1 MKLLIQPE
9 DGIAPLLAAIKKAK
23 KSVDIVVFR
32 FDRAELEAKAD
43 ADIVQLGSRTVDEM
57 RAEIARLS
65 ALAAERLVE
74 DSLDDATQQR
84 LIEEFIAEVGA
95 TTPADHGA
103 RV

>member
-1 MKLLIQPE
+1 RHTVRPQAT
-9 DGIAPLLAAIKKAK
+9 DRAVALLA
-23 KSVDIVVFR
+23 DG
-32 FDRAELEAKAD
+32 RARLDAEVTELEAKAD
-43 ADIVQLGSRTVDEM
+43 ADIVLLGSRTVDEM
-57 RAEIARLS
+57 RAEVARLS
-65 ALAAERLVE
+65 PLAAERLVE